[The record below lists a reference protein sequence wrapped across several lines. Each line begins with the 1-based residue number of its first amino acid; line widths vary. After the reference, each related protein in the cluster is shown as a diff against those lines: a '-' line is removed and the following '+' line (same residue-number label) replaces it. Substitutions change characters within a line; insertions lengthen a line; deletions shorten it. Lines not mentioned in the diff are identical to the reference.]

1 MYESI
6 QSSIVEPVCVGSG
19 KFCKFRNQ
27 NHSHD
32 TVFSKYIWELRDSDK
47 AYDMAYNQEGK
58 CLQGKPIK
66 LQFVPFWETLYTVL
80 NEQSQLVAKCR
91 HENKYFARNHRTHC
105 SNHPWI
111 PHFHHKTGMC
121 FQNFK
126 YDDRLVH
133 ETASCNSINFH
144 PLHLHLYRKYITVI
158 HFFWKFKNENLCS
171 NFYFFRNWKIKKGK
185 SMFDFHF
192 FLNIE

>member
-1 MYESI
+1 MR
-6 QSSIVEPVCVGSG
+6 SIVDWNENKARFLRKYTFLDCWTSMCGISITSG

-27 NHSHD
+27 SHSHH
-32 TVFSKYIWELRDSDK
+32 TIFSKYIWELRDSDT

-58 CLQGKPIK
+58 CLQGKPIT

-80 NEQSQLVAKCR
+80 NKQSELAAKSP

-111 PHFHHKTGMC
+111 PNFHRKTGIC

-133 ETASCNSINFH
+133 ETPSYNSINFH
-144 PLHLHLYRKYITVI
+144 PFHLCLYQNIFGSFIFSESWKMKICVQLL
-158 HFFWKFKNENLCS
+158 FFF
-171 NFYFFRNWKIKKGK
+171 
-185 SMFDFHF
+185 
-192 FLNIE
+192 

>member
-126 YDDRLVH
+126 YDDCLVH

-144 PLHLHLYRKYITVI
+144 PLHLHLYRKIYYGY
-158 HFFWKFKNENLCS
+158 S
-171 NFYFFRNWKIKKGK
+171 
-185 SMFDFHF
+185 F
-192 FLNIE
+192 FLKVEKWKSVSKFLFF